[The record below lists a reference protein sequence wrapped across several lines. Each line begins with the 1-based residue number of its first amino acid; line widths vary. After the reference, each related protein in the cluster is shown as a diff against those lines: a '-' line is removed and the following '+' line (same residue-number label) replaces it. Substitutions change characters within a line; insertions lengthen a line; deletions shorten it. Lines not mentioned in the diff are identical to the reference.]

1 MDTDS
6 MSQNSNFVI
15 HNNSMM
21 RDAILDFAKQF
32 FWEPVVERPRKRLV
46 KKIIVAGMGGSHLAA
61 DILQSVHPELPLRVH
76 RDYGFPHIPASER
89 SSTLLIASSYSGN
102 TEETIDAFRDAGNMK
117 VARAAIAIG
126 GTLEALARR
135 ARVPYVQMP
144 DTGIQPR
151 SALGFSIKGL
161 AALMGLSSIET
172 ELSLLAKTLK
182 PLVFEGRGKA
192 LAKTLKGSI
201 PLIYA
206 SAQNE
211 AVAYNWKIKFNE
223 TGKVPAFYNVL
234 PELNHNEMTGFDH
247 TAKNV
252 QLSKK
257 FSVIFLADEDDH
269 PRVQKRMTIL
279 RKLYRSR
286 GLASIIVPLK
296 GSNRWMRIFSSLIL
310 ADWAAVHT
318 AALYGAESEQ
328 VPMVEEFK
336 KLMTR

>member
-1 MDTDS
+1 
-6 MSQNSNFVI
+6 
-15 HNNSMM
+15 MM
-21 RDAILDFAKQF
+21 HDAIMGFARQF
-32 FWEPVVERPRKRLV
+32 AWKPEVERPVKRTF
-46 KKIIVAGMGGSHLAA
+46 KKIVIAGMGGSHLAA
-61 DILQSVHPELPLRVH
+61 DLLKSADPTLPLVVH
-76 RDYGFPHIPASER
+76 RDYGLPFVLSSER
-89 SSTLLIASSYSGN
+89 SSTLVIASSYSGN

-161 AALMGLSSIET
+161 CALMGFSSIEA

-182 PLVFEGRGKA
+182 PPVFEGRGKA
-192 LAKTLKGSI
+192 FAKTLKGSI

-206 SAQNE
+206 SVQNE
-211 AVAYNWKIKFNE
+211 AIAYNWKIKLNE

-234 PELNHNEMTGFDH
+234 PELNHNEMTGFDS
-247 TAKNV
+247 TRKNAL
-252 QLSKK
+252 LSKR
-257 FSVIFLADEDDH
+257 FFVIFLGDDH
-269 PRVQKRMTIL
+269 DDPRIQKRMIVL
-279 RKLYRSR
+279 RRLYGAK
-286 GLASIIVPLK
+286 GLRCAVIPLK
-296 GSNRWMRIFSSLIL
+296 GSNRWMKMFSSLVL
-310 ADWAAVHT
+310 ADWIAYYT
-318 AALYGAESEQ
+318 ALLYGAEPEQ